1 MPFGNGFY
9 CQRFGG
15 IAFTTDKED
24 VSREDTNCA
33 AYLKSCFWYVYMVQ
47 NCETGYKIIIIIII
61 IIITII
67 VSNILKKLFGKVYTV
82 G

>member
-1 MPFGNGFY
+1 
-9 CQRFGG
+9 
-15 IAFTTDKED
+15 
-24 VSREDTNCA
+24 
-33 AYLKSCFWYVYMVQ
+33 MVQ